1 MPDLPLLH
9 KEFVIQHLRKWAPRI
24 VLVLAVCTV
33 AWLAIRDSVHRSALE
48 RRIRARTGMDAHIG
62 KFSSSVFSPVVTIK
76 DLKIYNRPEFG
87 GALFLDV
94 PELHVEMDSAALA
107 QNRLRIH
114 FARLNLAELRIVR
127 NQSGHT
133 NITGLLDDI
142 DLHPVAKKSDKEKRA
157 KMEFAG
163 IDALNLTL
171 GKAEFVDLKDPTR
184 NRELRVGLQNQ
195 SVTNINSEADIHAL
209 LFMLWLRTGGKF
221 SMPSDVAGENSS
233 PLTH

>member
-9 KEFVIQHLRKWAPRI
+9 KEFVIQRLRKWAPGI
-24 VLVLAVCTV
+24 VLGLVGCIV
-33 AWLAIRDSVHRSALE
+33 AWLTIRDSAHRSMLE

-62 KFSSSVFSPVVTIK
+62 NFSSRVFSPVITIK

-87 GALFLDV
+87 GTLFLDV
-94 PELHVEMDSAALA
+94 PELHVELDSAALTH
-107 QNRLRIH
+107 NKLKIH

-127 NQSGHT
+127 NQAGHT

-142 DLHPVAKKSDKEKRA
+142 DLHPPAKNTGKEKRA

-163 IDALNLTL
+163 IDALTLTL
-171 GKAEFVDLKDPTR
+171 GKAAFVDLKDPAR
-184 NRELRVGLQNQ
+184 NREVRVGLQNQ

-221 SMPSDVAGENSS
+221 SMPGDVAGENPS
-233 PLTH
+233 PLK